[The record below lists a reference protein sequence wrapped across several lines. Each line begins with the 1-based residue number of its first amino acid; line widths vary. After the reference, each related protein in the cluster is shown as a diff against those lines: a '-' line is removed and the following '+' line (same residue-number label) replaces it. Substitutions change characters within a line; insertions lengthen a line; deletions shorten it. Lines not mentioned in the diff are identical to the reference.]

1 MTPWP
6 QNWPFRPKLAIFM
19 EKWPFLAQ
27 KKAFWGSQA
36 TPRFQTDGQFWPFLG
51 QKWLIFGPNV
61 AIFGPGSAGFGPAP
75 FLAPEPSAA
84 GKTSYKN
91 LFCVKYTVWRLFRPK
106 PLFEKKRT
114 VVQKKVKINRF
125 WPKKGLFWIPRG
137 GAADR
142 PKKGPFWPKIGHF
155 WPKLSKFGQLARKG
169 GLAAQSSPFL
179 SKKGA
184 LSWKTGLLRR
194 ASCGGRPGLVR
205 TEPEGLQPPPLTV

>member
-91 LFCVKYTVWRLFRPK
+91 LFYVKYTVWRLFRPK

-137 GAADR
+137 GAGR
-142 PKKGPFWPKIGHF
+142 PPQKRPVLAQNWPFLAQIVQIWPIGQKRRFGGPKQPFFEQKRGVV
-155 WPKLSKFGQLARKG
+155 LENGT
-169 GLAAQSSPFL
+169 SSP
-179 SKKGA
+179 GV
-184 LSWKTGLLRR
+184 LRR
-194 ASCGGRPGLVR
+194 PARAGPHGA
-205 TEPEGLQPPPLTV
+205 